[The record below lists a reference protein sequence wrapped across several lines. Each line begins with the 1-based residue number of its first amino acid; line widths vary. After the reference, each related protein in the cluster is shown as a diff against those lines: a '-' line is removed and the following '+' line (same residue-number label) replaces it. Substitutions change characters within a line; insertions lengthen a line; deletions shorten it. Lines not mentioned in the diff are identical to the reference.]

1 MKCSA
6 MKRLIVG
13 VALMALAGGATATEW
28 RLIGKEVHLDDTT
41 GAMVLSVSKGP
52 DHKGLPVVVIKKTE
66 DCVGVK
72 HEEPMSGTP
81 ITIQSTR
88 VRIIMMCTDSDD
100 LVFFPET
107 AAGRKILLDRI
118 VSDKDVSMT
127 MPDGATIRFKN
138 RSGSEAVNRVF
149 SLNDDPI

>member
-1 MKCSA
+1 

-13 VALMALAGGATATEW
+13 AALMALAGGASAAAGW
-28 RLIGKEVHLDDTT
+28 KLVGKEAHLDDTT

-72 HEEPMSGTP
+72 HEEPMPGTP

-118 VSDKDVSMT
+118 VSNKDVFIT
-127 MPDGATIRFKN
+127 MPNGATIRFKN
-138 RSGSEAVNRVF
+138 GSGSEAVNRVF